1 MLKIAIDCYKLEDA
15 TGAHRAGIG
24 RHLYKLL
31 EEIAGRSQLAQE
43 FRFYLYFKGNIPA
56 NIPFLDNPIFV
67 PRVAKLPFFLPFFRP
82 SYNIYF
88 HIALPI
94 FALKDRIDVTFFASF
109 MLPALFMTKS
119 IVVLTNDIYYEYKHG
134 SLPKKYKIAY
144 KLFSN
149 WAARRATQI
158 TTQTHASC
166 DEISSYFNI
175 PHDKI
180 SIAPLGVDAQEYAP
194 GKNKEIPTLRSQ
206 ASEVGTPTAS
216 VGEKDYILYV
226 GQAFPRRHLRETLL
240 AFERIAPEF
249 PDLKF
254 IALGVDKYNPPIIE
268 NLVKEINERL
278 GEERIIRKEGVDDE
292 RLKKLYQRAK
302 LFTYI
307 SSSEAMGLPPLEA
320 LAAGTVPVVA
330 DTGTTREIFSD
341 SAFYVKNPDSVD
353 DIANTLRDALKNE
366 AKRQEIIKNGAG
378 VLEKYTWKKHADL
391 MLDMFGAVSNK

>member
-1 MLKIAIDCYKLEDA
+1 MIRIGIDCYKLEDA

-31 EEIAGRSQLAQE
+31 EEISRRPQLSQE
-43 FRFYLYFKGNIPA
+43 FKFYLYFKGNIPT
-56 NIPFLDNPIFV
+56 NIPFLNNSIFV
-67 PRVAKLPFFLPFFRP
+67 PRVAKLPFFFPFFRP

-88 HIALPI
+88 HIALPL
-94 FALKDRIDVTFFASF
+94 FVLKDRINVTFFASF
-109 MLPALFMTKS
+109 MLPALFITKS
-119 IVVLTNDIYYEYKHG
+119 IVVLTNDIYYEYKYG

-175 PHDKI
+175 RHDKI
-180 SIAPLGVDAQEYAP
+180 SIAPLGVDVSQYAP
-194 GKNKEIPTLRSQ
+194 QEKVDK
-206 ASEVGTPTAS
+206 
-216 VGEKDYILYV
+216 KDYILYL

-249 PDLKF
+249 PQLKF
-254 IALGVDKYNPPIIE
+254 IALGVDKYNPPIID
-268 NLVKEINERL
+268 NLVKEINDRL
-278 GEERIIRKEGVDDE
+278 KEERIVRKEGVDDE

-330 DTGTTREIFSD
+330 NTATTREIFGN
-341 SAFYVKNPDSVD
+341 SAYFVTNPDNVD
-353 DIANTLRDALKNE
+353 NIANTLREALKND
-366 AKRQEIIKNGAG
+366 ARRQEIIESGRE
-378 VLEKYTWKKHADL
+378 VLEKYTWEKHTDL
-391 MLDMFGAVSNK
+391 MLKMFRAVAHK

>member
-1 MLKIAIDCYKLEDA
+1 MIKIAIDCYKLEDA

-31 EEIAGRSQLAQE
+31 EEISRRPQLSQE
-43 FRFYLYFKGNIPA
+43 FKFYLYFKGNIPT
-56 NIPFLDNPIFV
+56 NIPFLNNSIFV
-67 PRVAKLPFFLPFFRP
+67 PRVAKLPFFFPFFRP

-88 HIALPI
+88 HIALPL
-94 FALKDRIDVTFFASF
+94 FALKDRINVTFFASF
-109 MLPALFMTKS
+109 MLPALFITKS
-119 IVVLTNDIYYEYKHG
+119 IVVLTNDIYYEYKYG

-175 PHDKI
+175 PHNKI
-180 SIAPLGVDAQEYAP
+180 SIAPLGVDMSQYAP
-194 GKNKEIPTLRSQ
+194 QEKVDK
-206 ASEVGTPTAS
+206 
-216 VGEKDYILYV
+216 KDYILYI

-249 PDLKF
+249 PQLKF
-254 IALGVDKYNPPIIE
+254 IALGVDKYNPPIID
-268 NLVKEINERL
+268 NLVKEINDRL
-278 GEERIIRKEGVDDE
+278 KEERIIRKEGVDDE

-320 LAAGTVPVVA
+320 LASGTVPVVA
-330 DTGTTREIFSD
+330 NTATTREIFGN
-341 SAFYVKNPDSVD
+341 SAYFVTNPDNVD
-353 DIANTLRDALKNE
+353 NIADTLRKVLKNDTR
-366 AKRQEIIKNGAG
+366 RQEIIESGRG
-378 VLEKYTWKKHADL
+378 VLEKYTWEKHADL
-391 MLDMFGAVSNK
+391 MLKMFQAVAHK